1 MGLFQTPAGPVNV
14 PLAARGEDDRQADDP
29 HERRR
34 EPHDRIDMTEIHA
47 ATFVRDRTIPAP
59 GACKGDPW

>member
-1 MGLFQTPAGPVNV
+1 
-14 PLAARGEDDRQADDP
+14 
-29 HERRR
+29 
-34 EPHDRIDMTEIHA
+34 MTEIHA